1 MTPVPESY
9 GRLFSCRSSEGHVGT
24 VPPYGCGGRESVL
37 HAPNSSGWYTV
48 YHRRPLGETDRSHRV
63 VSIDE
68 LQFEEKG
75 LIKLEKI
82 TKEGLAADVV
92 QGAKKD

>member
-1 MTPVPESY
+1 MTNVSESH
-9 GRLFSCRSSEGHVGT
+9 GRLLSCRVSEGHVGT
-24 VPPYGCGGRESVL
+24 VKPYGCAGRESVL
-37 HAPNSSGWYTV
+37 HTSNSSGWYTV

-68 LQFEEKG
+68 LQFEENG
-75 LIKLEKI
+75 LIRLAKI
-82 TKEGLAADVV
+82 AKKGLAADVV